1 MREAQRLKFTP
12 EEEDDNA
19 GKEAAEAAENRA
31 EDGARRIS
39 QARRRSAQKRRIKK
53 QYAAAKAGRP
63 MRGADGAAGAVGGT
77 AEKARRAAKRAEAY
91 IQRHRGG
98 LATLGLLVLMLVFLL
113 NAASSCSVMLGS
125 FGSAAASCTY
135 ASADADLLGAEAEY
149 CAWEEALAAS
159 LKNYENTHD
168 YDEYSFDLDEIGHD
182 PYVLLSLLSAM
193 ESEAWTLG
201 DVQASLLT
209 LFERQYILSE
219 EVTEETRYRTVTVI
233 GTRTVVDPET
243 GEKTE
248 EEYEYEVEVPYIY
261 RKCTVTLE
269 NFNLSHLPVYLLE
282 EDLLGRYAGY
292 MAALG
297 NRPDL
302 FPSSPYVAKYSV
314 GYAPYTIPEELLQDE
329 RFAAIIAEAEKYL
342 GYPYVWGGSSPK
354 TSFDCSGFVSWVLD
368 HSGWNVGRMGVD
380 ALHSFCTP
388 VSQAEARP
396 GDLVFFS
403 GTYDTPGYSH
413 VGIYVGDHMMLHCGD
428 PISYADLRSD
438 YWQAHLAG
446 YGRLP

>member
-1 MREAQRLKFTP
+1 MNGPQRLNFTP
-12 EEEDDNA
+12 EEQDDNA

-31 EDGARRIS
+31 EDGTRRIS
-39 QARRRSAQKRRIKK
+39 QAHRKSAQKRRIKK
-53 QYAAAKAGRP
+53 QYAVAKAGRKV
-63 MRGADGAAGAVGGT
+63 RGAEGAARAVEGRL
-77 AEKARRAAKRAEAY
+77 ENARRAAKQAGAY
-91 IQRHRGG
+91 IRRHRSS

-113 NAASSCSVMLGS
+113 NAASSCSVLLGS
-125 FGSAAASCTY
+125 FGSAATSCTY
-135 ASADADLLGAEAEY
+135 ASADVDLYGAEAEY

-159 LKNYENTHD
+159 LENYESTHD
-168 YDEYSFDLDEIGHD
+168 YDEYNYDLDELGHD

-193 ESEAWTLG
+193 EPEAWTLAE
-201 DVQASLLT
+201 VQTALQD
-209 LFERQYILSE
+209 LFQRQYTLTE
-219 EVTEETRYRTVTVI
+219 DVEEETRYRTETVTGV
-233 GTRTVVDPET
+233 RTVKDPET
-243 GEKTE
+243 GEETE
-248 EEYEYEVEVPYIY
+248 EEYEFEAEVSYTYSI
-261 RKCTVTLE
+261 CSVTLE
-269 NFNLSHLPVYLLE
+269 NFDLSHLPVYLLE
-282 EDLLGRYAGY
+282 ETELGRYAGY

-302 FPSSPYVAKYSV
+302 YPASPYVAKYSA

-329 RFAAIIAEAEKYL
+329 LFAAIIAEAEKYL
-342 GYPYVWGGSSPK
+342 GFPYVWGGSSPK

-413 VGIYVGDHMMLHCGD
+413 VGIYVGDQMMLHCGD
-428 PISYADLRSD
+428 PITYADLRSD